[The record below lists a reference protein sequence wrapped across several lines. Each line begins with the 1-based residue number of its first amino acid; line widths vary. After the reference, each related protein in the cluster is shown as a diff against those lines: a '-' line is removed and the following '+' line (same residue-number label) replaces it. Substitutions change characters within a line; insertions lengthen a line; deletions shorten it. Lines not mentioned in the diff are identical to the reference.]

1 MLRFH
6 RTLVGAEQPSGLL
19 VLLSGRLMLLL
30 HRPLCRLPLLV
41 LLSL

>member
-19 VLLSGRLMLLL
+19 ALLSGRLMLLL
-30 HRPLCRLPLLV
+30 HSGSSARL
-41 LLSL
+41 